1 MRKVHLISVTE
12 PLVLDLALAL
22 REKGYEVSASGCGLT
37 EEMIGRLHN
46 AGCTCYGDGW
56 FPEKL
61 IKDIHSVVL
70 GAKVKQDN
78 PELLRAKEL
87 GMLIQS
93 IPEFIFQRTRSKTRV
108 VVAGSRGKK
117 TIISMMVCALRRQK
131 LAFDYALTSKV
142 DSLPN
147 RIHLSYEARIALIE
161 GDEHITSALD
171 KRFQLEFYRPHIA
184 ILTNLSWSTET
195 DHATPEAYLSTY
207 QSFSVSIE
215 REGKLIYFGGDDTV
229 SQLAGDVRS
238 DITAIPFE
246 EHPVVEKDGQTF
258 LHTRYGDYPVRIP
271 NRYFLINLNAARL
284 ACRQLGVKDADFY
297 QALSEYMIIARQKR
311 KENIAEYL
319 LYMWQVED
327 LIRANKFDMDSINRT
342 VIAHYDQPEEVKKE
356 IAQWYEELIEMMRS
370 EGVMEKG
377 HIQLNKNVI
386 ITLTDLHLRLLKS
399 PKEMVYSAAYYKTL
413 PYIVQLRAKSGG
425 EDLPEL
431 ETCFAAVYGYLLLRM
446 QGKEVSAETLEGIKQ
461 ISSFLALLA
470 EKYREDMKGELKLE
484 D

>member
-1 MRKVHLISVTE
+1 
-12 PLVLDLALAL
+12 
-22 REKGYEVSASGCGLT
+22 
-37 EEMIGRLHN
+37 
-46 AGCTCYGDGW
+46 
-56 FPEKL
+56 
-61 IKDIHSVVL
+61 
-70 GAKVKQDN
+70 
-78 PELLRAKEL
+78 
-87 GMLIQS
+87 
-93 IPEFIFQRTRSKTRV
+93 
-108 VVAGSRGKK
+108 
-117 TIISMMVCALRRQK
+117 MV
-131 LAFDYALTSKV
+131 
-142 DSLPN
+142 
-147 RIHLSYEARIALIE
+147 
-161 GDEHITSALD
+161 
-171 KRFQLEFYRPHIA
+171 
-184 ILTNLSWSTET
+184 
-195 DHATPEAYLSTY
+195 
-207 QSFSVSIE
+207 
-215 REGKLIYFGGDDTV
+215 
-229 SQLAGDVRS
+229 
-238 DITAIPFE
+238 
-246 EHPVVEKDGQTF
+246 
-258 LHTRYGDYPVRIP
+258 
-271 NRYFLINLNAARL
+271 
-284 ACRQLGVKDADFY
+284 
-297 QALSEYMIIARQKR
+297 IARQKR

-327 LIRANKFDMDSINRT
+327 LDPANKFGYGFDQPT
-342 VIAHYDQPEEVKKE
+342 VDRPITNQPEEVKKE